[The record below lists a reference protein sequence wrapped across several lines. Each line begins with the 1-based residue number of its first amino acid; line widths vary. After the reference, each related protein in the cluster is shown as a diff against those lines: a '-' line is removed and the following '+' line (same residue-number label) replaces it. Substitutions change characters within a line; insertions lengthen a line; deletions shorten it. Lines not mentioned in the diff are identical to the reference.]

1 MKKNVFQIVFCGKLG
16 VVRAFTSQWGFT
28 RHSSINFSLGIV
40 RDIVPPIMKHRYC
53 QEFRHILSIVLFAYW
68 GQNRIVFYRTFLV
81 ACYTTLWPAMFVGQF
96 VGPSPLTFFCRF
108 TSFQVILGCF
118 TFGNFRFCWVQR
130 QRGNYAFLN
139 GQCDVVFWLTDLWM
153 ALIWGLKGLILGSEK
168 V

>member
-40 RDIVPPIMKHRYC
+40 RDIVPLIMKHRYC

-81 ACYTTLWPAMFVGQF
+81 ACYTTLWPAMFVGQL
-96 VGPSPLTFFCRF
+96 VGPSPLTFFWF
-108 TSFQVILGCF
+108 YVILSHSKF
-118 TFGNFRFCWVQR
+118 FKVILSQHSVSYSFC
-130 QRGNYAFLN
+130 LL
-139 GQCDVVFWLTDLWM
+139 VF
-153 ALIWGLKGLILGSEK
+153 
-168 V
+168 